1 MSENWLD
8 YWKTTLR
15 YADIKP
21 VEILHEPFT
30 VQSYGDVNA
39 VEKKLTEA
47 LWAESGKKKDTPKI
61 EILLCPAQSPI
72 TIEMQQQKNRSLCV
86 FWIPALLDREGRLS
100 ISKSWND
107 RPKTPFFVRD
117 CLTPNPKDSY
127 AVGSEEDADQA
138 LKQEKFDADSWSE
151 YWKKCERAFKEVSGK
166 PFEEFNSFSEKSV
179 YVELMPLRNLSGNV
193 LKLYDHLIKTSN
205 LTKTPLLKD
214 FLNPPTIKR
223 HYPDNNA
230 VWLNSYHIGQFNG
243 EFPLA
248 DSQRVALRAVTDS
261 QTGDILAVN
270 GPPGTGKTTLLQ
282 SVIANL
288 VVQSVL
294 DGKPPPLILASSTN
308 NQAIT
313 NILNGFSLPKESDLL
328 TSRWLPN
335 ASSLGLYMSGK
346 EKNGYLMYDL
356 GERNRTMGFFAN
368 YENTPVGELEKAFLE
383 KAAAYLG
390 SKPRNTAETKFLLKN
405 RITSLCSKIREA
417 LENLNLSSKLADQL
431 TQLCIEYGGNQ
442 FDDTDATFKLSYEKT
457 NAAIANCET
466 FLQESN
472 LKRKKLSLLDK
483 LLPFL
488 SGAKRRRAALLRRLA
503 AQYGISDDLIS
514 NWSNY
519 HHIGERIDLELARL
533 FRMKQNLSNKRENL
547 GRLKTEYDK
556 TNKKYAV
563 FLAEWDGK
571 FSAQLEKLYRKTGNE
586 YRNLSSLADLNIRLD
601 ISYRHEAFWLALHY
615 READYLE
622 RLRKRQKKTAGMKE
636 ADAEFGRKT
645 YKSKMQR
652 FACLTPL
659 FISTF
664 HSAPKYSRYY
674 DGKNQ
679 EENYYYNLYDYLI
692 VDEAGQVAPDIS
704 IPTFSLAK
712 TALVVG
718 DTKQIEPVWSVTSQM
733 DGVLYQDKIGGS
745 EADWEAHKA
754 QGRLSSSGST
764 MKMAQNACRYQ
775 QWFSDGLT
783 VDGLLLT
790 EHRRCL
796 DSLISYCNDYVYSG
810 SLKPMRGNT
819 PTAELDFIKISRS
832 YVHIDYP
839 PDRSG
844 KSYYN
849 KLEAEAIAEW
859 IDKHAQELCEKYSQ
873 NGTVKPLEEI
883 IAVVT
888 PYKPQAA
895 AISKAL
901 RDRNKTYGKITVG
914 TVHAL
919 QGAERPIVLFS
930 SVLSPQ
936 NPQTF
941 LNSSYNMLNVAVSR
955 AKDYFVLFGNMNML
969 SQTRNTP
976 LGNLYCWLTEHSD
989 SELENSFVYDLL
1001 NNENKQNKQFYG
1013 DTFREHI
1020 NDTAR
1025 HQVIL
1030 EKALEKCIDEII
1042 IVSPFLSINAVSLLQ
1057 QHFCSAVGRPVKV
1070 FVYYDYRF
1078 THLSDGQWKPN
1089 AQTALDK
1096 LQQWG
1101 VCVREINGIHSKTII
1116 FESKEGCVLI
1126 EGSFNWLSAMR
1137 DRRSQYHSY
1146 EASILLMGDKIRKRS
1161 QELKQLFEKMSKETK

>member
-30 VQSYGDVNA
+30 VQSYSDVST
-39 VEKKLTEA
+39 VEKKLTDM
-47 LWAESGKKKDTPKI
+47 LWVESGKKKDTPKI

-72 TIEMQQQKNRSLCV
+72 TIEMQQQKSRSLCV
-86 FWIPALLDREGRLS
+86 FWIPALLDREGRLF

-117 CLTPNPKDSY
+117 CLTPNPEGFY
-127 AVGSEEDADQA
+127 VVGSEEDADQA

-248 DSQRVALRAVTDS
+248 DSQRVALRAFTDS

-294 DGKPPPLILASSTN
+294 DDKPPPLILASSTN

-356 GERNRTMGFFAN
+356 GERNRTMGFFAD
-368 YENTPVGELEKAFLE
+368 YENTPVEELEKTFLE
-383 KAAAYLG
+383 KAAAYLD
-390 SKPRNTAETKFLLKN
+390 SEPQDTARIKDLLRK
-405 RITSLCSKIREA
+405 RIILLHEKIRGV
-417 LENLNLSSKLADQL
+417 LGDLDFSRKLANQL

-442 FDDTDATFKLSYEKT
+442 FDDTNATLKLSHEKI
-457 NAAIANCET
+457 NAAITNCET
-466 FLQESN
+466 FLRESI
-472 LKRKKLSLLDK
+472 LKRKELPLLDK

-488 SGAKRRRAALLRRLA
+488 SGARHRRATLLQRLA

-514 NWSNY
+514 DWSNDY
-519 HHIGERIDLELARL
+519 HISEQINLELAQL
-533 FRMKQNLSNKRENL
+533 FHMKKNLSNKWKNL
-547 GRLKTEYDK
+547 GYLKKEYDR
-556 TNKKYAV
+556 TYNRYTV
-563 FLAEWDGK
+563 FLTEWDKK
-571 FSAQLEKLYRKTGNE
+571 FSAKLENLYQKTGNE

-622 RLRKRQKKTAGMKE
+622 RLRKRQKATKMNE
-636 ADAEFGRKT
+636 ANAKLET
-645 YKSKMQR
+645 CESKMQR

-674 DGKNQ
+674 DRENQ

-745 EADWEAHKA
+745 EADWEAHEA
-754 QGRLSSSGST
+754 QGRLGSSGST

-775 QWFSDGLT
+775 QRFSDGLT

-914 TVHAL
+914 TVHTL

-989 SELENSFVYDLL
+989 SELENSFVYNLL

-1020 NDTAR
+1020 NGTER
-1025 HQVIL
+1025 HQYIL

-1042 IVSPFLSINAVSLLQ
+1042 IVSPFLSINAVNLLQ
-1057 QHFCSAVGRPVKV
+1057 QHFCSAVGRLVKV

-1078 THLSDGQWKPN
+1078 THLSDGQWKLN

-1096 LQQWG
+1096 LKQWG
-1101 VCVREINGIHSKTII
+1101 VCVKEINGIHSKTII

-1137 DRRSQYHSY
+1137 DRRNQYHNH